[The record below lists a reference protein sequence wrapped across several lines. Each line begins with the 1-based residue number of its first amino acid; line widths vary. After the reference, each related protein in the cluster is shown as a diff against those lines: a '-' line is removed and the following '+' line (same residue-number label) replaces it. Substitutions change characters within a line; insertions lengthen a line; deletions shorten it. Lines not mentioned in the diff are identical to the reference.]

1 VGIFAEEQERVFEA
15 FYRSPE
21 AQEGGSGLGLAIV
34 REIARAHGAWWN
46 LLSSPQLSGVR
57 ITVVF
62 PGPRKGTLFKRL
74 DRLQSLH

>member
-1 VGIFAEEQERVFEA
+1 MARVFWLMSKERVFEA

-46 LLSSPQLSGVR
+46 LLEQPAAVWRTNHCRVSGAAQR
-57 ITVVF
+57 
-62 PGPRKGTLFKRL
+62 
-74 DRLQSLH
+74 